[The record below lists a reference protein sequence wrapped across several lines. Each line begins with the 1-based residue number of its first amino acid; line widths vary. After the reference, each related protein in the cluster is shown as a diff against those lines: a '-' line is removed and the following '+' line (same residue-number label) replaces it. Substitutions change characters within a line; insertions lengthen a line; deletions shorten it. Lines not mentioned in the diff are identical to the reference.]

1 MKKASNV
8 EALVGRF
15 SSRLKLRNADTD
27 QFRHVNNAAVATL
40 LEEARMAI
48 FTDDGLSNCMHDKH
62 VVVVHLAIDFIA
74 EIFYPGE
81 IEVRTM
87 PVSAGNTSFEL
98 TQALYAGEKLCARA
112 SATCVLMDSNQSRP
126 TPLPQRLR
134 QHLAPPAPV
143 TCGDIA
149 RSPTGEPM

>member
-1 MKKASNV
+1 MKKACDI
-8 EALVGRF
+8 EGLPGRF
-15 SSRLKLRNADTD
+15 SSRLMLRNADTD
-27 QFRHVNNAAVATL
+27 QFRHINNAAVATL

-48 FTDDGLSNCMHDKH
+48 FTEGGLRDSMQDRH
-62 VVVVHLAIDFIA
+62 VVVAHLAIDFIA

-87 PVSAGNTSFEL
+87 PVSTGNTSFEL

-126 TPLPQRLR
+126 TPLPPRLR
-134 QHLAPPAPV
+134 QHLAPPVPG
-143 TCGDIA
+143 TCGDTG
-149 RSPTGEPM
+149 RSSTGETM